1 MAPDDPAELEEL
13 IRRICLAL
21 PGTTERS
28 SHGSPAF
35 FCPRQFLALHL
46 DGHHQNQFPHLW
58 FAAPAGVQAELVERE
73 PDRFFV
79 PPYVG
84 SRGWVGLRLV
94 DVDPE
99 ELGAICGEAH
109 ATVAGR

>member
-1 MAPDDPAELEEL
+1 M
-13 IRRICLAL
+13 IREICLAI

-35 FCPRQFLALHL
+35 FGPKQFLALHL
-46 DGHHQNQFPHLW
+46 DGHRQNQFAHLW

-84 SRGWVGLRLV
+84 ARGWVGLRLV
-94 DVDPE
+94 DIDRD
-99 ELGAICGEAH
+99 ELTAICREAH
-109 ATVAGR
+109 ASVSRPTRSR